1 MLVSVQ
7 YLGVMCSSVSCGF
20 AFFGNHPVVPFYDIL
35 FEEQKKIF
43 NDFLRWR
50 IYFERSFLFRC
61 AVILFQI
68 SFKQKYWEGYVKLLL
83 PWKI

>member
-43 NDFLRWR
+43 NDFLR
-50 IYFERSFLFRC
+50 
-61 AVILFQI
+61 
-68 SFKQKYWEGYVKLLL
+68 
-83 PWKI
+83 